1 MHKRESNNDNLIAIE
16 TKYESNSKHD
26 ILKLIRLLDE
36 PYNYTYSVAIS
47 YYPKRSYF
55 SLRLFFKDEGLREE
69 RFKIKK
75 FANHQVHLT
84 VVTLALH
91 TGK

>member
-26 ILKLIRLLDE
+26 ILKLTRLLED
-36 PYNYTYSVAIS
+36 PYNYTYAVAIS
-47 YYPKRSYF
+47 YYPKRDYF
-55 SLRLFFKDEGLREE
+55 SLRLFFKDEGLREKQL
-69 RFKIKK
+69 KIEK

-84 VVTLALH
+84 GVTLALH